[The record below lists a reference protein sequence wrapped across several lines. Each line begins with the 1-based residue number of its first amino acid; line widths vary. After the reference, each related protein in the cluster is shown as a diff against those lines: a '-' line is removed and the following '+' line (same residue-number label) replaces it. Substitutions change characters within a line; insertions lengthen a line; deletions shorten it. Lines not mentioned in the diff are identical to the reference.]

1 MRGFESAL
9 VPTSDATINVAHG
22 GSGPPVLLLHGFPQ
36 TLVMWRDIAPSL
48 AADFTVVCADLRG
61 YGNSSCPP
69 STADHAPYS
78 KRTMA
83 RDMVMV
89 MKALG
94 YARFA
99 VAGHD
104 RGGRVA
110 YRAALDHPAAIAKLA
125 VLDVLP
131 VDT

>member
-1 MRGFESAL
+1 MSDLDSA
-9 VPTSDATINVAHG
+9 VVSTGDAKINVSRA

-36 TLVMWRDIAPSL
+36 TLVMWRDIAPLL

-94 YARFA
+94 YDRFA

-110 YRAALDHPAAIAKLA
+110 YRAALDHPAAIAKL
-125 VLDVLP
+125 
-131 VDT
+131 